1 MNLESRN
8 NANLSNRKAKTRQL
22 TVVGMLSAIS
32 IILGIT
38 GYGFIPLPG
47 VKATIMHVPVIIG
60 ALIEGPVVGICIG
73 LIFGIFSV
81 FQNMMV
87 PSLLSF
93 AFMNPLVSVLPR
105 VIIPIVAYYTY
116 KAIPIKNKNNPIKI
130 GIGAALGSLT
140 NTVGVLGMMYLLYAA
155 EFAKARSIDASLA
168 GKAIFGIG
176 VANGIPEAIVAV
188 AITIPIVLAVRKIV
202 KHK

>member
-1 MNLESRN
+1 MNLQSN
-8 NANLSNRKAKTRQL
+8 GSANIPTKKGNTRQL
-22 TVVGMLSAIS
+22 TTVGMLSAIS

-47 VKATIMHVPVIIG
+47 IKATIMHVPVIIG
-60 ALIEGPVVGICIG
+60 TLIEGPLVGVCIG

-105 VIIPIVAYYTY
+105 VIIPIVTYYAY

-140 NTVGVLGMMYLLYAA
+140 NTVGVLGMIYLLYAA
-155 EFAKARSIDASLA
+155 RFASAKHIDPSLA
-168 GKAIFGIG
+168 GKAILGIG

-188 AITIPIVLAVRKIV
+188 AITIPIVLSIRKI
-202 KHK
+202 KHHK